1 MTTILEVFVQKE
13 APVSN
18 LAGKKMRSTRGE
30 SSSLL
35 YRLGFCTY
43 VGTSVCMWHMQNDLP
58 RTVGPAMTA
67 VTEYAPRLS
76 ISEEMLLYLFYM
88 SGS

>member
-1 MTTILEVFVQKE
+1 MMTTILEVFVQKE

-18 LAGKKMRSTRGE
+18 LAGKKLRSTRGE

-43 VGTSVCMWHMQNDLP
+43 VGTSACM
-58 RTVGPAMTA
+58 
-67 VTEYAPRLS
+67 
-76 ISEEMLLYLFYM
+76 
-88 SGS
+88 

>member
-1 MTTILEVFVQKE
+1 MMTTILEIFAQKK

-18 LAGKKMRSTRGE
+18 LAGRKVRSTRGE

-43 VGTSVCMWHMQNDLP
+43 VGMS
-58 RTVGPAMTA
+58 A
-67 VTEYAPRLS
+67 RL
-76 ISEEMLLYLFYM
+76 
-88 SGS
+88 